1 MLARGHAVALVCRD
15 ADRIFSRTAIGE
27 RLLRVVF
34 DLVTALRF
42 LGGVEHKDVS
52 GPSPRSSF
60 SGICRAFSARG
71 KGCVRHEVPS
81 PKTGRPAVVGTP
93 DSAGE
98 IMTKDVVSVLV
109 GTSVRDVAILLLEKH
124 ISAIPVLAANLQ
136 LVGMVS
142 EGDLI
147 GRSDAD
153 RVARRD
159 WWLAL
164 LKDVQPLTET
174 FAALAARPVEQVMR
188 APVLT
193 IEARAPL
200 HEIAE
205 MLKVYDI
212 KRLPV
217 MQGDRMVGIVSRSD
231 LVRAVATQ
239 IPKPTKGE
247 SVDGLL
253 SLFTG
258 MMQTNVRPE
267 DAPAS
272 APPSAERVVAER
284 PPVTAGSFRELVT
297 IAEETVREDALA
309 AKQLG
314 ALERLRQ
321 IKAMLLE
328 HLDKEVWATLLDR
341 AQAAAAQGESSFE
354 LIRFPCDL
362 CSDGGR
368 KIGVAENDWPTTLR
382 GEAAEVYARWEHE
395 LRPAGFRLRAQI
407 VEYLDG
413 IPNNIALSLAW
424 PAPESSEVKK
434 GH

>member
-1 MLARGHAVALVCRD
+1 
-15 ADRIFSRTAIGE
+15 
-27 RLLRVVF
+27 
-34 DLVTALRF
+34 
-42 LGGVEHKDVS
+42 
-52 GPSPRSSF
+52 
-60 SGICRAFSARG
+60 
-71 KGCVRHEVPS
+71 VRREAPS
-81 PKTGRPAVVGTP
+81 PKTGRAVVAETP
-93 DSAGE
+93 NTAGA

-109 GTSVRDVAILLLEKH
+109 GTSVRDVAILLLEKG
-124 ISAIPVLAANLQ
+124 ISAIPVLATNLQ
-136 LVGMVS
+136 LIGMVS

-159 WWLAL
+159 WWLTL
-164 LKDVQPLTET
+164 VKDAQPLTET

-188 APVLT
+188 EPVLT

-239 IPKPTKGE
+239 IPKPTMGE
-247 SVDGLL
+247 SAGGLL

-258 MMQTNVRPE
+258 MMQTDVRPE

-272 APPSAERVVAER
+272 ARPAVAER
-284 PPVTAGSFRELVT
+284 PPVTASSFRELVT
-297 IAEETVREDALA
+297 TAEQVVRDDAVA
-309 AKQLG
+309 AKQLA
-314 ALERLRQ
+314 ALGRLRQ
-321 IKAMLLE
+321 IKAMLLQ
-328 HLDKEVWATLLDR
+328 HLDKQVWAKLLDR
-341 AQAAAAQGESSFE
+341 AQASAAQGENSFE

-368 KIGVAENDWPTTLR
+368 KIDVAEIDWPTTLR
-382 GEAAEVYARWEHE
+382 GEAAEVYARWERE

-413 IPNNIALSLAW
+413 IPNNIALSLACA
-424 PAPESSEVKK
+424 APEI
-434 GH
+434 

>member
-1 MLARGHAVALVCRD
+1 MTVIEPQATARD
-15 ADRIFSRTAIGE
+15 
-27 RLLRVVF
+27 
-34 DLVTALRF
+34 
-42 LGGVEHKDVS
+42 
-52 GPSPRSSF
+52 
-60 SGICRAFSARG
+60 
-71 KGCVRHEVPS
+71 
-81 PKTGRPAVVGTP
+81 
-93 DSAGE
+93 
-98 IMTKDVVSVLV
+98 IMTKDVVSVSV
-109 GTSVRDVAILLLEKH
+109 GTSVRDVAILMLERRL
-124 ISAIPVLAANLQ
+124 SAIPVLAMNLQ
-136 LVGMVS
+136 LAGMVS

-159 WWLAL
+159 WWLTL
-164 LKDVQPLTET
+164 LKDARPQAQA
-174 FAALAARPVEQVMR
+174 FAALAARSVEQVMR

-193 IEARAPL
+193 IAASARF

-217 MQGDRMVGIVSRSD
+217 MQGNRMVGIVSRSD

-239 IPKPTKGE
+239 IPKPTMGQ

-258 MMQTNVRPE
+258 MMQTNVRPD
-267 DAPAS
+267 DALAS
-272 APPSAERVVAER
+272 APSSVDPAAAEG
-284 PPVTAGSFRELVT
+284 PPLTAGSFRELVT
-297 IAEETVREDALA
+297 IAEETVRSDAVA
-309 AKQLG
+309 AKQLA
-314 ALERLRQ
+314 ALERQRQ
-321 IKAMLLE
+321 IKAMRLE
-328 HLDKEVWATLLDR
+328 HLDKEVWAKLLNR

-368 KIGVAENDWPTTLR
+368 KIDVAEIDWPTTLR
-382 GEAAEVYARWEHE
+382 GEAAEVYARWERE

-424 PAPESSEVKK
+424 AASESSEMKQ
-434 GH
+434 

>member
-1 MLARGHAVALVCRD
+1 MTRG
-15 ADRIFSRTAIGE
+15 S
-27 RLLRVVF
+27 
-34 DLVTALRF
+34 
-42 LGGVEHKDVS
+42 
-52 GPSPRSSF
+52 
-60 SGICRAFSARG
+60 
-71 KGCVRHEVPS
+71 PS
-81 PKTGRPAVVGTP
+81 PKTGRPAVVEIP
-93 DSAGE
+93 NSAGE
-98 IMTKDVVSVLV
+98 IMTKDVVSALV
-109 GTSVRDVAILLLEKH
+109 GTSARDVAILLLEKR
-124 ISAIPVLAANLQ
+124 ISAVPVLAANLQ

-159 WWLAL
+159 WWLTL
-164 LKDVQPLTET
+164 LTDVHPQTET

-217 MQGDRMVGIVSRSD
+217 MRGDRMVGIVSRSD
-231 LVRAVATQ
+231 LARAVATQ

-247 SVDGLL
+247 SVSGLL

-258 MMQTNVRPE
+258 MMQTDVRPE
-267 DAPAS
+267 NAS
-272 APPSAERVVAER
+272 ASALPAMVERQ
-284 PPVTAGSFRELVT
+284 PVTAGSFRELVT
-297 IAEETVREDALA
+297 CAEETVRADAIA
-309 AKQLG
+309 AKQLA
-314 ALERLRQ
+314 ALERQGQ
-321 IKAMLLE
+321 IKAMRLE
-328 HLDKEVWATLLDR
+328 HLDKEVWAKLLDR
-341 AQAAAAQGESSFE
+341 AQAAATQGASSFE

-368 KIGVAENDWPTTLR
+368 KIDVAEIDWPTTLR
-382 GEAAEVYARWEHE
+382 GEAAEVYARWERE

-413 IPNNIALSLAW
+413 IPSNIALSLAW
-424 PAPESSEVKK
+424 AASESSEMTQ
-434 GH
+434 GPTRSGPALAS

>member
-1 MLARGHAVALVCRD
+1 
-15 ADRIFSRTAIGE
+15 
-27 RLLRVVF
+27 
-34 DLVTALRF
+34 
-42 LGGVEHKDVS
+42 
-52 GPSPRSSF
+52 
-60 SGICRAFSARG
+60 
-71 KGCVRHEVPS
+71 
-81 PKTGRPAVVGTP
+81 
-93 DSAGE
+93 
-98 IMTKDVVSVLV
+98 MTRDVVSVSV
-109 GTSVRDVAILLLEKH
+109 GTSVRDVAMLMLEKR
-124 ISAIPVLAANLQ
+124 ISAMPVLAADLQ
-136 LVGMVS
+136 LAGMVS

-159 WWLAL
+159 WWLTL
-164 LKDVQPLTET
+164 LTDAQPQTET

-205 MLKVYDI
+205 MLAVYDI

-239 IPKPTKGE
+239 IPKPTMGQFA
-247 SVDGLL
+247 DGLL
-253 SLFTG
+253 SLFAG

-272 APPSAERVVAER
+272 PPPSTEPAAPERE
-284 PPVTAGSFRELVT
+284 PVTAGSFRELVT
-297 IAEETVREDALA
+297 VAEETVRDDALA
-309 AKQLG
+309 AKQL
-314 ALERLRQ
+314 AAQERLRQ

-341 AQAAAAQGESSFE
+341 AQAAAAEGESSFE
-354 LIRFPCDL
+354 LMRFPCDL

-382 GEAAEVYARWEHE
+382 GEAAEVYARWERE

-413 IPNNIALSLAW
+413 IPSNIALSLAW
-424 PAPESSEVKK
+424 PAPESGEGKRAPK
-434 GH
+434 

>member
-1 MLARGHAVALVCRD
+1 MTRG
-15 ADRIFSRTAIGE
+15 S
-27 RLLRVVF
+27 
-34 DLVTALRF
+34 
-42 LGGVEHKDVS
+42 
-52 GPSPRSSF
+52 
-60 SGICRAFSARG
+60 
-71 KGCVRHEVPS
+71 PS
-81 PKTGRPAVVGTP
+81 PKTGRPAVVEIP
-93 DSAGE
+93 NSAGE
-98 IMTKDVVSVLV
+98 IMTKDVVSALV
-109 GTSVRDVAILLLEKH
+109 GTSVRDVATLLLEKR

-159 WWLAL
+159 WWLTL
-164 LKDVQPLTET
+164 LTDVQPQTET
-174 FAALAARPVEQVMR
+174 FAALAARPVEKVMR

-217 MQGDRMVGIVSRSD
+217 MRGDRMVGIVSRSD
-231 LVRAVATQ
+231 LARAVATQ
-239 IPKPTKGE
+239 IPKPAKGE
-247 SVDGLL
+247 SVSGLL

-258 MMQTNVRPE
+258 MMQTDVRPE
-267 DAPAS
+267 NAS
-272 APPSAERVVAER
+272 ASALPAMVERQ
-284 PPVTAGSFRELVT
+284 PVTAGSFRELVT
-297 IAEETVREDALA
+297 IAEETVRADAIA
-309 AKQLG
+309 AKQLA
-314 ALERLRQ
+314 ALERQGQ
-321 IKAMLLE
+321 IKAMRLE
-328 HLDKEVWATLLDR
+328 HLDKEVWAKLLDR
-341 AQAAAAQGESSFE
+341 AQAAATQGASSFE

-368 KIGVAENDWPTTLR
+368 KIDVAEIDWPTTLR
-382 GEAAEVYARWEHE
+382 GEAAEVYARWERE

-413 IPNNIALSLAW
+413 IPSNIALSLAW
-424 PAPESSEVKK
+424 AASESSEMTQ
-434 GH
+434 GPTRSGRALAS

>member
-1 MLARGHAVALVCRD
+1 
-15 ADRIFSRTAIGE
+15 
-27 RLLRVVF
+27 
-34 DLVTALRF
+34 
-42 LGGVEHKDVS
+42 
-52 GPSPRSSF
+52 
-60 SGICRAFSARG
+60 
-71 KGCVRHEVPS
+71 
-81 PKTGRPAVVGTP
+81 
-93 DSAGE
+93 
-98 IMTKDVVSVLV
+98 MTKDVVSVLV
-109 GTSVRDVAILLLEKH
+109 GTSVRDVAILLLEKR

-272 APPSAERVVAER
+272 APPSAERR
-284 PPVTAGSFRELVT
+284 PCGQTTGGAGAPASNQS
-297 IAEETVREDALA
+297 DAA
-309 AKQLG
+309 GTSGQ
-314 ALERLRQ
+314 
-321 IKAMLLE
+321 
-328 HLDKEVWATLLDR
+328 EVWATLLDR

-368 KIGVAENDWPTTLR
+368 KIGVAENP
-382 GEAAEVYARWEHE
+382 
-395 LRPAGFRLRAQI
+395 P
-407 VEYLDG
+407 
-413 IPNNIALSLAW
+413 
-424 PAPESSEVKK
+424 
-434 GH
+434 

>member
-1 MLARGHAVALVCRD
+1 
-15 ADRIFSRTAIGE
+15 
-27 RLLRVVF
+27 
-34 DLVTALRF
+34 
-42 LGGVEHKDVS
+42 
-52 GPSPRSSF
+52 
-60 SGICRAFSARG
+60 
-71 KGCVRHEVPS
+71 VRHEAS
-81 PKTGRPAVVGTP
+81 RPAVVETP
-93 DSAGE
+93 NTAGE

-109 GTSVRDVAILLLEKH
+109 GTSVRDVAILLLEKR

-153 RVARRD
+153 RLARRD
-159 WWLAL
+159 WWLTL
-164 LKDVQPLTET
+164 LTDVRPQTET
-174 FAALAARPVEQVMR
+174 FGALAARPVEQVMR

-205 MLKVYDI
+205 MLKVHDI

-231 LVRAVATQ
+231 LVRAMATQ

-247 SVDGLL
+247 SVGGFL

-258 MMQTNVRPE
+258 MMQTDVRPE
-267 DAPAS
+267 NALAS
-272 APPSAERVVAER
+272 ALPAAAER
-284 PPVTAGSFRELVT
+284 PPVTAGSFRELMT
-297 IAEETVREDALA
+297 IAEETVRADAAA
-309 AKQLG
+309 AKQLA
-314 ALERLRQ
+314 ALERQRQ
-321 IKAMLLE
+321 IEAMRLE
-328 HLDKEVWATLLDR
+328 HLDKEVWAKLLDR
-341 AQAAAAQGESSFE
+341 AQAAATQGESSFE

-368 KIGVAENDWPTTLR
+368 KIDVAEIDWPTTLG
-382 GEAAEVYARWEHE
+382 GEAAEVYARWERE

-424 PAPESSEVKK
+424 AASQSSEMKQ

>member
-1 MLARGHAVALVCRD
+1 MTRE
-15 ADRIFSRTAIGE
+15 S
-27 RLLRVVF
+27 
-34 DLVTALRF
+34 
-42 LGGVEHKDVS
+42 
-52 GPSPRSSF
+52 
-60 SGICRAFSARG
+60 
-71 KGCVRHEVPS
+71 PS
-81 PKTGRPAVVGTP
+81 PKTGRPAVVEIP
-93 DSAGE
+93 NSAGE
-98 IMTKDVVSVLV
+98 IMTKDVVSALV
-109 GTSVRDVAILLLEKH
+109 GTSVRDVAILLLEKR

-153 RVARRD
+153 RVGRRD
-159 WWLAL
+159 WWLTL
-164 LKDVQPLTET
+164 LTDVQPQTET

-217 MQGDRMVGIVSRSD
+217 MRGDRMVGIVSRSD
-231 LVRAVATQ
+231 LARAVATQ

-247 SVDGLL
+247 SVSGLL

-258 MMQTNVRPE
+258 MMQTDVRPE
-267 DAPAS
+267 KAS
-272 APPSAERVVAER
+272 ASALPAMVERH
-284 PPVTAGSFRELVT
+284 PVTAGSFRELVT
-297 IAEETVREDALA
+297 IAEETVRADAIA
-309 AKQLG
+309 AKQLA
-314 ALERLRQ
+314 ALERQGQ
-321 IKAMLLE
+321 IKAMRLE
-328 HLDKEVWATLLDR
+328 HLDKEVWAKLLDR
-341 AQAAAAQGESSFE
+341 AQAAATQGASSFE

-368 KIGVAENDWPTTLR
+368 KIDVAEIDWPTTLG
-382 GEAAEVYARWEHE
+382 GEAAEVYARWERE

-413 IPNNIALSLAW
+413 IPNNIALTLAW
-424 PAPESSEVKK
+424 AASESSEMTQ
-434 GH
+434 GPTRSGRAFAS

>member
-1 MLARGHAVALVCRD
+1 MSSKSA
-15 ADRIFSRTAIGE
+15 SQ
-27 RLLRVVF
+27 
-34 DLVTALRF
+34 
-42 LGGVEHKDVS
+42 
-52 GPSPRSSF
+52 SP
-60 SGICRAFSARG
+60 
-71 KGCVRHEVPS
+71 
-81 PKTGRPAVVGTP
+81 GRPAVIETP
-93 DSAGE
+93 STAGD
-98 IMTKDVVSVLV
+98 IMTRDVVSVPV
-109 GTSVRDVAILLLEKH
+109 GTSLRDVAMLMLEKR
-124 ISAIPVLAANLQ
+124 ISAMPVLAADLQ
-136 LVGMVS
+136 LAGMVS

-159 WWLAL
+159 WWLTL
-164 LKDVQPLTET
+164 VKDAQPQTET
-174 FAALAARPVEQVMR
+174 FAALAAQPVEQVMR

-205 MLKVYDI
+205 MLAAYDI

-217 MQGDRMVGIVSRSD
+217 MQADRMVGIVSRSD
-231 LVRAVATQ
+231 LVRAAATQ
-239 IPKPTKGE
+239 IPKPAMGQFA
-247 SVDGLL
+247 DGLL
-253 SLFTG
+253 SLFAG

-272 APPSAERVVAER
+272 APPSTEPAAPERE
-284 PPVTAGSFRELVT
+284 PVTAGSFRELVT
-297 IAEETVREDALA
+297 VAEETVRDDALA
-309 AKQLG
+309 AKQLA

-328 HLDKEVWATLLDR
+328 HLDKEAWATLLDR
-341 AQAAAAQGESSFE
+341 AQAAAAEGESSFE
-354 LIRFPCDL
+354 LLRFPCDL

-382 GEAAEVYARWEHE
+382 GEAAKVYARWERE
-395 LRPAGFRLRAQI
+395 LRPTGFRLRAQI

-424 PAPESSEVKK
+424 PASEPSEVRNA
-434 GH
+434 H